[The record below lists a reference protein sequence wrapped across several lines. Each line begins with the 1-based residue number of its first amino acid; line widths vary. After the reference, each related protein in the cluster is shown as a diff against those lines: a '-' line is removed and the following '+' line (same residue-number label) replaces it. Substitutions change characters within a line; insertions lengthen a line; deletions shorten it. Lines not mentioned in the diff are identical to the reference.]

1 MKILLATFMFSL
13 ILLAACESTDD
24 ILDRIDHKV
33 PAIEFTNDTLA
44 ADPGSSITVSAII
57 EDESG
62 IERIEFSYGS
72 WRINQIVDLSQEPV
86 TSSYSFTTEITIPT
100 NAIKEWQEDK
110 YFNDASSIKITQRYH
125 PLALSAWDKNRNLN
139 KVYVYVRVD

>member
-1 MKILLATFMFSL
+1 MKILWATSMFFL
-13 ILLAACESTDD
+13 ILLTACESTDD

-125 PLALSAWDKNRNLN
+125 PLALSAWDKNRNVN